1 MEFVMQFALGRDA
14 LPLCMEALPC
24 QWRLESLPL
33 LSIHQHCF
41 VCAVTRLFTL
51 LQSTVLVL
59 KWQRPPGPGAEV
71 AYGVAEGRAVAE
83 AGLWASPGICS
94 NHYRL
99 LHCGTGIWA
108 SSAQSR
114 DTNTGVWAP
123 FMCPDALA
131 DP

>member
-1 MEFVMQFALGRDA
+1 
-14 LPLCMEALPC
+14 MEAGEPSSP
-24 QWRLESLPL
+24 QHSPAL
-33 LSIHQHCF
+33 LC
-41 VCAVTRLFTL
+41 VCSHKIVHVATEHSACPEVAEASWAR
-51 LQSTVLVL
+51 
-59 KWQRPPGPGAEV
+59 AEV